1 MDKEQMDE
9 ERELDGVGK
18 LTERGLDPSTAE
30 RTARALGGRRTMRRL
45 VHGLAILLL
54 QLAIMIPILI
64 PSNMITFTPFVFL
77 GIIGV
82 DTIGPC
88 DGLRWRRLPV
98 VLPIALLF
106 DLPLASWISAMCILE
121 CCILHPLART
131 AYSLLARRPSS
142 AKLEAPNPSASD
154 LEDSH
159 PLSSQSRR
167 ASSSSEGSRYREH
180 ASIWSAL
187 EGGDGSE
194 VRCGD
199 VRLLSLAWLL
209 ALADRGGVLPRRQEL
224 PEEAFLGAARLR
236 QIEAAARRAIDRRG
250 FVTALEA
257 LAKGTSILGFLGF
270 WTSAF
275 RRKRNVDGLLPIVSI
290 SYCWLEAAHPDREG
304 RQLQLLSRKLRSL
317 YGGRGLLGACR
328 EYSFSD
334 MGVFFDWGSGYQ
346 KDPALWRGWM
356 ADTALYAMSDAELRR
371 GLGGG
376 DPERMAAERMAAERT
391 AAERHSYEALEEGSL
406 YALSEES
413 LSTMAGGDRMVA
425 ERRAYEASRT
435 AFGRMLHHTMDLW
448 YAHSAITVVLLT
460 QLPDELPAGF
470 DQSRTYD
477 TRGWTTFERCSA
489 ELAKSYQLQ
498 VARWKLV
505 IDVADEGGCSQR
517 RLPTTPARMAQLLA
531 GCRFTNG
538 ADSATVLAL
547 YAQTATAVL
556 GTVEKLSYQGL
567 PLVRGDPWCSPS
579 RLAEALNYCQRLRH
593 LVLRGS
599 RLGDDEVEELVAGL
613 EGGALPALEALHLGA
628 NRFAARGTGA
638 CCALLRR
645 GVAPQLQHLSL
656 SFMPTLGD
664 ESAAALAAA
673 LATGSLPHKLAVD
686 VSFCSLADEGAK
698 AIAAALPLAGPSCN
712 IICWFNQFGLA
723 GQSAM
728 LAALDAKHGP
738 AFAHG
743 TKVMSLFTFPFSAA
757 LVRAAALGGRR
768 AAESGR
774 TLAC

>member
-1 MDKEQMDE
+1 MDE

-328 EYSFSD
+328 EYGFSD
-334 MGVFFDWGSGYQ
+334 MVSRPSSSLAATHNSACTRGTPSLTPLLLPPRFPLPYPPPFPRPHHHSHLCHSFSHRRSLSRPRQGVFFDWGSGYQ

-425 ERRAYEASRT
+425 ERRAYEASLRRHRRRPTPGPCPNEDEWSTQASRT
-435 AFGRMLHHTMDLW
+435 EEEKAAFGRMLHHTMDLW

-498 VARWKLV
+498 VAKWKLV
-505 IDVADEGGCSQR
+505 IDV
-517 RLPTTPARMAQLLA
+517 
-531 GCRFTNG
+531 
-538 ADSATVLAL
+538 
-547 YAQTATAVL
+547 
-556 GTVEKLSYQGL
+556 
-567 PLVRGDPWCSPS
+567 VRD
-579 RLAEALNYCQRLRH
+579 
-593 LVLRGS
+593 
-599 RLGDDEVEELVAGL
+599 
-613 EGGALPALEALHLGA
+613 
-628 NRFAARGTGA
+628 
-638 CCALLRR
+638 
-645 GVAPQLQHLSL
+645 
-656 SFMPTLGD
+656 
-664 ESAAALAAA
+664 
-673 LATGSLPHKLAVD
+673 
-686 VSFCSLADEGAK
+686 
-698 AIAAALPLAGPSCN
+698 
-712 IICWFNQFGLA
+712 
-723 GQSAM
+723 
-728 LAALDAKHGP
+728 
-738 AFAHG
+738 
-743 TKVMSLFTFPFSAA
+743 
-757 LVRAAALGGRR
+757 
-768 AAESGR
+768 
-774 TLAC
+774 

>member
-1 MDKEQMDE
+1 MDE

-328 EYSFSD
+328 EYGFSD
-334 MGVFFDWGSGYQ
+334 MVSRPSSSLAATHNSACTRGTPSLTPLLLPPRFPLPYPPPFPRPHHHSHLCHSFSHRRSLSRPRQGVFFDWGSGYQ

-356 ADTALYAMSDAELRR
+356 ADTALYAVSDAELRR

-425 ERRAYEASRT
+425 ERRAYEASLRRHRRRPTPGPCPNEDEWSTQASRT
-435 AFGRMLHHTMDLW
+435 VEEKAAFGRMLHHTMDLW

-498 VARWKLV
+498 VAKWKLV
-505 IDVADEGGCSQR
+505 IDV
-517 RLPTTPARMAQLLA
+517 
-531 GCRFTNG
+531 
-538 ADSATVLAL
+538 
-547 YAQTATAVL
+547 
-556 GTVEKLSYQGL
+556 
-567 PLVRGDPWCSPS
+567 VRD
-579 RLAEALNYCQRLRH
+579 
-593 LVLRGS
+593 
-599 RLGDDEVEELVAGL
+599 
-613 EGGALPALEALHLGA
+613 
-628 NRFAARGTGA
+628 
-638 CCALLRR
+638 
-645 GVAPQLQHLSL
+645 
-656 SFMPTLGD
+656 
-664 ESAAALAAA
+664 
-673 LATGSLPHKLAVD
+673 
-686 VSFCSLADEGAK
+686 
-698 AIAAALPLAGPSCN
+698 
-712 IICWFNQFGLA
+712 
-723 GQSAM
+723 
-728 LAALDAKHGP
+728 
-738 AFAHG
+738 
-743 TKVMSLFTFPFSAA
+743 
-757 LVRAAALGGRR
+757 
-768 AAESGR
+768 
-774 TLAC
+774 

>member
-1 MDKEQMDE
+1 
-9 ERELDGVGK
+9 
-18 LTERGLDPSTAE
+18 
-30 RTARALGGRRTMRRL
+30 
-45 VHGLAILLL
+45 
-54 QLAIMIPILI
+54 
-64 PSNMITFTPFVFL
+64 
-77 GIIGV
+77 
-82 DTIGPC
+82 
-88 DGLRWRRLPV
+88 
-98 VLPIALLF
+98 
-106 DLPLASWISAMCILE
+106 
-121 CCILHPLART
+121 
-131 AYSLLARRPSS
+131 
-142 AKLEAPNPSASD
+142 
-154 LEDSH
+154 
-159 PLSSQSRR
+159 
-167 ASSSSEGSRYREH
+167 
-180 ASIWSAL
+180 
-187 EGGDGSE
+187 
-194 VRCGD
+194 
-199 VRLLSLAWLL
+199 
-209 ALADRGGVLPRRQEL
+209 
-224 PEEAFLGAARLR
+224 
-236 QIEAAARRAIDRRG
+236 
-250 FVTALEA
+250 
-257 LAKGTSILGFLGF
+257 
-270 WTSAF
+270 
-275 RRKRNVDGLLPIVSI
+275 
-290 SYCWLEAAHPDREG
+290 
-304 RQLQLLSRKLRSL
+304 
-317 YGGRGLLGACR
+317 
-328 EYSFSD
+328 
-334 MGVFFDWGSGYQ
+334 
-346 KDPALWRGWM
+346 
-356 ADTALYAMSDAELRR
+356 
-371 GLGGG
+371 
-376 DPERMAAERMAAERT
+376 
-391 AAERHSYEALEEGSL
+391 
-406 YALSEES
+406 
-413 LSTMAGGDRMVA
+413 
-425 ERRAYEASRT
+425 
-435 AFGRMLHHTMDLW
+435 
-448 YAHSAITVVLLT
+448 
-460 QLPDELPAGF
+460 
-470 DQSRTYD
+470 
-477 TRGWTTFERCSA
+477 
-489 ELAKSYQLQ
+489 
-498 VARWKLV
+498 
-505 IDVADEGGCSQR
+505 
-517 RLPTTPARMAQLLA
+517 MAQLLA

>member
-1 MDKEQMDE
+1 MDE
-9 ERELDGVGK
+9 ERELDGVDK
-18 LTERGLDPSTAE
+18 VTERGLDPSTAE

-224 PEEAFLGAARLR
+224 PEEAFLGVARLR

-275 RRKRNVDGLLPIVSI
+275 RRKRNVDGLLPIVSV

-328 EYSFSD
+328 EYGFSD
-334 MGVFFDWGSGYQ
+334 MVSRPSSSLAATHNSACTRGTRGSHSLTHRHSLALTITLSATPSLTAAPSPGPRQGVFFDWGSGYQ

-376 DPERMAAERMAAERT
+376 DPERMAAERMAAERM

-413 LSTMAGGDRMVA
+413 LSMMAGGDRMVA
-425 ERRAYEASRT
+425 ERRAYEASLRRHRRRPTPAPCPNEDEWSTQASRT
-435 AFGRMLHHTMDLW
+435 EEEKAAFGRMLHHTMDLW

-498 VARWKLV
+498 VAKWKLV
-505 IDVADEGGCSQR
+505 IDV
-517 RLPTTPARMAQLLA
+517 
-531 GCRFTNG
+531 
-538 ADSATVLAL
+538 
-547 YAQTATAVL
+547 
-556 GTVEKLSYQGL
+556 
-567 PLVRGDPWCSPS
+567 VRD
-579 RLAEALNYCQRLRH
+579 
-593 LVLRGS
+593 
-599 RLGDDEVEELVAGL
+599 
-613 EGGALPALEALHLGA
+613 
-628 NRFAARGTGA
+628 
-638 CCALLRR
+638 
-645 GVAPQLQHLSL
+645 
-656 SFMPTLGD
+656 
-664 ESAAALAAA
+664 
-673 LATGSLPHKLAVD
+673 
-686 VSFCSLADEGAK
+686 
-698 AIAAALPLAGPSCN
+698 
-712 IICWFNQFGLA
+712 
-723 GQSAM
+723 
-728 LAALDAKHGP
+728 
-738 AFAHG
+738 
-743 TKVMSLFTFPFSAA
+743 
-757 LVRAAALGGRR
+757 
-768 AAESGR
+768 
-774 TLAC
+774 